1 VVELKREVCDAAKNA
16 TVLGTRLQ
24 NAEGEAAAALKAA
37 EDVLAVVR
45 EERDAA
51 RSELHNLKMELG
63 RERGLE
69 NQAQSS
75 VEPDDSLDLD
85 MCT

>member
-16 TVLGTRLQ
+16 TVLETRLQ
-24 NAEGEAAAALKAA
+24 NSELEAAPASRTAEHAL
-37 EDVLAVVR
+37 EVLR

-51 RSELHNLKMELG
+51 RSEVQNLKMELS
-63 RERGLE
+63 RVRGLE
-69 NQAQSS
+69 NQVQSS
-75 VEPDDSLDLD
+75 VEPDGSIDLE